1 MSGGRA
7 VGSGGP
13 EGRRAWWGGGSGR
26 RRGLGGGGWRA
37 APPSRGLRR
46 RRVGAVL
53 PGWRRSSSGPEP
65 RAASAASLAARCPA
79 ALPPSQG
86 EPRGAGS
93 PGRVWGTAG
102 EGARGCWG
110 WSRPPQG
117 RRPVREK
124 GAGSVGTWM
133 WGAPG
138 RPQARGWGPEG
149 EPCIEGPIPCLLPGR
164 RGRERAGGW
173 ETGSLQ
179 RAGNEAA
186 AV

>member
-1 MSGGRA
+1 MG
-7 VGSGGP
+7 VG
-13 EGRRAWWGGGSGR
+13 
-26 RRGLGGGGWRA
+26 
-37 APPSRGLRR
+37 GLRR
-46 RRVGAVL
+46 RHV
-53 PGWRRSSSGPEP
+53 
-65 RAASAASLAARCPA
+65 ASAAAGLGLFFRVGGAAPRGRSPGLPARLPSRRAARPPCLPA
-79 ALPPSQG
+79 KVSRAA
-86 EPRGAGS
+86 RAVRA
-93 PGRVWGTAG
+93 RVWGTAG

-110 WSRPPQG
+110 WSGPPQG

-149 EPCIEGPIPCLLPGR
+149 EPCLEGPIPCLLPGR